1 MTVLLSTFYLFIEV
15 LLGFIHSSPKF
26 GEHLYDYYIE
36 LFIWLIAYLHFS
48 QEKLLFL
55 KFILFFHEEGIP
67 LSPQLA

>member
-1 MTVLLSTFYLFIEV
+1 ML
-15 LLGFIHSSPKF
+15 IHSSPKF